1 MELPINDKELDTIVS
16 IAFGETLYQKLKN
29 CKGSQGRKSWRSI
42 QKNCTRKIWFCYLMF
57 FDKVSLVT
65 GGFDP
70 VHSGHIQYFKRAKDY
85 SNYLFVGI
93 NSEDWLV
100 NKKGQFF
107 QSWHE
112 RAEIIRHLNM
122 VDAVIPVPDDD
133 LGSACGAIAKCLD
146 VAETVV
152 FCNGGDRQQEYLE
165 LDAYK
170 DNPRVIFEWGVGGN
184 DKINSSSW
192 ILKNYFDKQR
202 NLMGI

>member
-1 MELPINDKELDTIVS
+1 
-16 IAFGETLYQKLKN
+16 
-29 CKGSQGRKSWRSI
+29 
-42 QKNCTRKIWFCYLMF
+42 MF

-152 FCNGGDRQQEYLE
+152 FVMEETDNKAILQNSMPPRITLSYL
-165 LDAYK
+165 
-170 DNPRVIFEWGVGGN
+170 
-184 DKINSSSW
+184 
-192 ILKNYFDKQR
+192 
-202 NLMGI
+202 